1 VVDQGQSTVLE
12 WNSTGTSQC
21 EASGGWSGT
30 RAVSGNATVGPIAQE
45 TTYSLS
51 CSGSGGSAMAMIS
64 VQVNGTVTLSW
75 QPPALREDGTPLD
88 DSLAGYR
95 VYYGAFS
102 RNYTDSVSIT
112 NPQVTQQSFQLP
124 SGLYYFA
131 MTAIDRDGLE
141 SDYSNEVT
149 RRVN

>member
-1 VVDQGQSTVLE
+1 VVDQGQSTVLQ
-12 WNSTGTSQC
+12 WSSSGTTECQ
-21 EASGGWSGT
+21 ASGGWSGSRPT
-30 RAVSGNATVGPIAQE
+30 SGNTTVGPISQQ

-64 VQVNGTVTLSW
+64 VSVNGTVTLSW

-88 DSLAGYR
+88 GSLGGYR
-95 VYYGAFS
+95 VYYGSIS
-102 RNYTDSVSIT
+102 RNYTDSIRI
-112 NPQVTQQSFQLP
+112 NDPQVTQQSFQLP

-131 MTAIDRDGLE
+131 MTAVDRDGLE